1 VSTGPT
7 GGKRNRADDSGESDG
22 AEMLSESSETATAS
36 DAPPAS
42 STRVPARAREKSA
55 WPQRRKVGSLLHMW
69 ERLEVVQRMLASAM
83 PPSKVT
89 AVLMA
94 EHGLERHDAEHY
106 QAVVRARWRQ
116 NASREDGEQEF
127 LRLKAIVQQ
136 AVEDAATR
144 KVTVRT
150 GSDPDTKEPIYEI
163 VEQPDSK
170 AVIAGAALWARM
182 IGRLDP
188 PQPGGGALPAN
199 GETPAASSEV
209 QVVDRQDMHETLRA
223 MRAKASGGG

>member
-1 VSTGPT
+1 MSTGPT
-7 GGKRNRADDSGESDG
+7 GGKRSMSDDSGDER
-22 AEMLSESSETATAS
+22 AS
-36 DAPPAS
+36 GEDVLQANDAA
-42 STRVPARAREKSA
+42 TRVPARAREKSA
-55 WPQRRKVGSLLHMW
+55 WPQRRKVGSLLHEW
-69 ERLEVVQRMLASAM
+69 ERLEVVQRMLASGM
-83 PPSKVT
+83 PPSTVT
-89 AVLMA
+89 TTLMST
-94 EHGLERHDAEHY
+94 HGLQRHDAEHY

-136 AVEDAATR
+136 AIQDAASR
-144 KVTVRT
+144 KVPVRT

-188 PQPGGGALPAN
+188 PQPGGALPAN
-199 GETPAASSEV
+199 GETPAAGSEV